1 MSSGDL
7 FWVPAKAEIRSR
19 LAWRADG
26 QVSTGPA
33 LDERDPGAISG
44 GNRSRGPTVGSPLM
58 QKAALGEIR
67 VLQAMSGVL
76 ALGLGDLCW
85 LRGGSP
91 SAGRVAQSGVG
102 SAGSAAL
109 GWA

>member
-1 MSSGDL
+1 MS
-7 FWVPAKAEIRSR
+7 VIRGHFRGQSQPR
-19 LAWRADG
+19 VHRGLAAH
-26 QVSTGPA
+26 A
-33 LDERDPGAISG
+33 
-44 GNRSRGPTVGSPLM
+44 
-58 QKAALGEIR
+58 KAALGEIR

-85 LRGGSP
+85 LRGGSS